1 MVIVGL
7 VGFLRLRMKYDR
19 LVSWLM
25 FFAAA
30 FLLIDLSGRLLNSG
44 GEGFSF
50 LWNTSQIGNITIDF
64 HPEPKDA
71 ELLLPLFFISLI
83 TILHNNIFRYEEKK
97 SAFNALVTLN
107 FVSLSLLVCAENCVQ
122 LITAVF
128 ITDILGYLILK
139 DVDSSRRYV
148 VYNFLPI
155 CACLWFWR
163 LPAENYRA
171 WI

>member
-30 FLLIDLSGRLLNSG
+30 FLFIDFSDRLLNSG

-71 ELLLPLFFISLI
+71 ELLLPLFFISC
-83 TILHNNIFRYEEKK
+83 H
-97 SAFNALVTLN
+97 
-107 FVSLSLLVCAENCVQ
+107 
-122 LITAVF
+122 
-128 ITDILGYLILK
+128 
-139 DVDSSRRYV
+139 
-148 VYNFLPI
+148 
-155 CACLWFWR
+155 
-163 LPAENYRA
+163 
-171 WI
+171 

>member
-1 MVIVGL
+1 M
-7 VGFLRLRMKYDR
+7 
-19 LVSWLM
+19 
-25 FFAAA
+25 
-30 FLLIDLSGRLLNSG
+30 
-44 GEGFSF
+44 
-50 LWNTSQIGNITIDF
+50 WNTSQIGNITIDF

-128 ITDILGYLILK
+128 ITDILGIPYIK
-139 DVDSSRRYV
+139 RRRFV
-148 VYNFLPI
+148 APLCGI
-155 CACLWFWR
+155 
-163 LPAENYRA
+163 
-171 WI
+171 

>member
-1 MVIVGL
+1 
-7 VGFLRLRMKYDR
+7 MK
-19 LVSWLM
+19 
-25 FFAAA
+25 
-30 FLLIDLSGRLLNSG
+30 
-44 GEGFSF
+44 
-50 LWNTSQIGNITIDF
+50 
-64 HPEPKDA
+64 
-71 ELLLPLFFISLI
+71 
-83 TILHNNIFRYEEKK
+83 KK

>member
-30 FLLIDLSGRLLNSG
+30 FLFIDFSGRLLNSG

-83 TILHNNIFRYEEKK
+83 TILHNNICNFEFCIIKPACLRRKLC
-97 SAFNALVTLN
+97 SAYYG
-107 FVSLSLLVCAENCVQ
+107 C
-122 LITAVF
+122 
-128 ITDILGYLILK
+128 
-139 DVDSSRRYV
+139 
-148 VYNFLPI
+148 VYNRYFRVPYIKRRRFVAPLCGI
-155 CACLWFWR
+155 
-163 LPAENYRA
+163 
-171 WI
+171 